1 MKTKIL
7 YEDRD
12 IIVCHKPAGIAVQS
26 AGIGSIDMVSELKRY
41 IKQSLNL
48 NQPRD
53 LSGKEPYLGIV
64 HRLDQP
70 VEGVLVFAKT
80 RSAAAELSKQAAAPK
95 PIIYSER
102 IKAASECIS
111 YPEQTK
117 APSECI
123 SDSEQIKVPSDK
135 FMKKIY
141 HAEVYGH
148 LPKMA
153 GELENELIKDSA
165 TNTSHIVNRSNIEIK
180 KSIEVL
186 SNDEVK
192 MPLEVTSNNGIKKP
206 IELPSNDDKRE
217 RTENIPNHRNHKSSG
232 GNQKE
237 SPQWAYLTY
246 KVLERK
252 NETDLLEVR
261 LFTGRHHQIRAQFSH
276 AGYPLVGDAK
286 YASAESAEYNQKQN
300 IRAVSLRAVRLE
312 FTHPR
317 NGKRMVFSIS

>member
-26 AGIGSIDMVSELKRY
+26 AGIGSMDMVSELKRY
-41 IKQSLNL
+41 IKQSLN
-48 NQPRD
+48 QPKD

-70 VEGVLVFAKT
+70 VEGVMVFAKT
-80 RSAAAELSKQAAAPK
+80 RSAAAELSKQAAA
-95 PIIYSER
+95 SDGM
-102 IKAASECIS
+102 AFSAH
-111 YPEQTK
+111 TK
-117 APSECI
+117 T
-123 SDSEQIKVPSDK
+123 PSDK
-135 FMKKIY
+135 LMKKIY
-141 HAEVYGH
+141 YAEVYGH

-153 GELENELIKDSA
+153 GELENELVRDSA
-165 TNTSHIVNRSNIEIK
+165 TNTSRIVVR
-180 KSIEVL
+180 
-186 SNDEVK
+186 SNDEIK
-192 MPLEVTSNNGIKKP
+192 TPIEVPSNNEK
-206 IELPSNDDKRE
+206 
-217 RTENIPNHRNHKSSG
+217 
-232 GNQKE
+232 KE

-252 NETDLLEVR
+252 NETDLLEIR

-300 IRAVSLRAVRLE
+300 IRTVSLKAVRLE

-317 NGKRMVFSIS
+317 SGKRMVFSIS